1 MLYNHC
7 PPVKLPDLVSVTG
20 ADGKRYYT
28 TPSGVKLPSV
38 TTVVGAMKK
47 GSIMEWRNAVG
58 PEEANRVSR
67 AASGR
72 GNRVHNMAEK
82 YLKNEAIDWRKQMPD
97 AAVMFRSLIPH
108 MDRINNIHY
117 IEQALWSEKVGMAGR
132 VDLIAEW
139 DGVLSVIDWKTSSK
153 VKTLE
158 DIPDYLAQCV
168 AYAAMYQEHVGISI
182 DQIVIVMAVEQ
193 SPPII
198 FIEKTADHINTL
210 VEHIGYYR
218 KTLTAK

>member
-7 PPVKLPDLVSVTG
+7 PPKKLPDLVSKTG
-20 ADGKRYYT
+20 PDGKRFYT

-58 PEEANRVSR
+58 PDEANRVSR

-72 GNRVHNMAEK
+72 GNRLHNLAEK
-82 YLKNEAIDWRKQMPD
+82 YLKNDPIDWRQEMPD
-97 AAVMFRSLIPH
+97 STVMFRSLIPH
-108 MDRINNIHY
+108 MSRINNIHY
-117 IEQALWSEKVGMAGR
+117 IEQALWSETIGMAGR

-139 DGVLSVIDWKTSSK
+139 DGVLSVIDWKTSGK
-153 VKTLE
+153 VKTLQ

-168 AYAAMYQEHVGISI
+168 AYAAMYQEHVGTSI

-193 SPPII
+193 SKPII
-198 FIEKTADHINTL
+198 FVERTSDHINTL

-218 KTLTAK
+218 KTATK

>member
-1 MLYNHC
+1 MLYTHC
-7 PPVKLPDLVSVTG
+7 PPIKLPDLVSNTG
-20 ADGKRYYT
+20 SDGKRYYT

-47 GSIMEWRNAVG
+47 SSIMEWRNAVG
-58 PEEANRVSR
+58 AEEANRVSR

-72 GNRVHNMAEK
+72 GNRVHNLAEK
-82 YLKNEAIDWRKQMPD
+82 WLKNEAIQWNREMPD
-97 AAVMFRSLIPH
+97 STVMFRSLIPH

-117 IEQALWSEKVGMAGR
+117 IEQALWSENIGMAGR

-153 VKTLE
+153 VKTLQ
-158 DIPDYLAQCV
+158 DIPDYMAQCV
-168 AYAAMYQEHVGISI
+168 AYAAMYQEHVGVPI

-193 SPPII
+193 NDPII
-198 FIEKTADHINTL
+198 FIEKTEDHINTL

-218 KTLTAK
+218 KTQRL

>member
-7 PPVKLPDLVSVTG
+7 PPMKLPDLVSQTG

-28 TPSGVKLPSV
+28 TPTGVKLPSV

-47 GSIMEWRNAVG
+47 ASIMEWRNAVG

-72 GNRVHNMAEK
+72 GNRVHNLAEK
-82 YLKNEAIDWRKQMPD
+82 WLRNEAIQWNREMPD
-97 AAVMFRSLIPH
+97 STVMFRSLIPH

-117 IEQALWSEKVGMAGR
+117 IEQALWSENIGMAGR

-158 DIPDYLAQCV
+158 DIPDYMAQCV
-168 AYAAMYQEHVGISI
+168 AYAAMYQEHVGVPV

-193 SPPII
+193 NDPII
-198 FIEKTADHINTL
+198 FIEKTEDHINTL

-218 KTLTAK
+218 KTQRL

>member
-1 MLYNHC
+1 MPYNHC
-7 PPVKLPDLVSVTG
+7 PPMKLPDLVAVTG
-20 ADGKRYYT
+20 PDGKRYYT

-47 GSIMEWRNAVG
+47 ASIMEWRNAVG
-58 PEEANRVSR
+58 PDEANRVSR

-72 GNRVHNMAEK
+72 GNRMHNLAEK
-82 YLKNEAIDWRKQMPD
+82 YLKNEAIDWRREMPD
-97 AAVMFRSLIPH
+97 STAMFRSLVPH
-108 MDRINNIHY
+108 MQRIDNIHY
-117 IEQALWSEKVGMAGR
+117 IEQALWSETVGMAGR

-158 DIPDYLAQCV
+158 DIQDYIAQCV
-168 AYAAMYQEHVGISI
+168 AYAAMYQEHVGVAI

-193 SPPII
+193 SKPII
-198 FIEKTADHINTL
+198 FVEKTEDHINTL
-210 VEHIGYYR
+210 VEHIKFY
-218 KTLTAK
+218 KQSK

>member
-1 MLYNHC
+1 MYTHC
-7 PPVKLPDLVSVTG
+7 PPMKLPDLVANTG
-20 ADGKRYYT
+20 ADGKRFYT

-38 TTVVGAMKK
+38 TTVMGAMKK
-47 GSIMEWRNAVG
+47 ASIMEWRNAVG

-72 GNRVHNMAEK
+72 GNRLHNLAEK
-82 YLKNEAIDWRKQMPD
+82 HLRNESIDWRKEMPD
-97 AAVMFRSLIPH
+97 STVMFKKLLPH

-117 IEQALWSEKVGMAGR
+117 IEQALWSENVGMAGR

-153 VKTLE
+153 IKRRE
-158 DIPDYLAQCV
+158 DIPEYFAQCT
-168 AYAAMYQEHVGISI
+168 AYAAMYQEHVGVPI

-193 SPPII
+193 SDPII
-198 FIEKTADHINTL
+198 FVEKTEDHINTL
-210 VEHIGYYR
+210 VEHIRYYR
-218 KTLTAK
+218 KK